1 MSVMPFSMIDTTSK
15 KGAVVSSPPGLV
27 VPSIAMEQGAKPIIN
42 TTNAQTTPA
51 LLLELVTIVTQI
63 AQLDAM
69 FEKVRASAPVTGSE
83 ADKWHQVS
91 VQALETSRKYMV
103 EQQTSILQR
112 LANATGTQAPA
123 TSEIN
128 STCTLAPATSKTK
141 NCKKEEA
148 VAEPPSGPTCTA
160 QDEAAAPTNL
170 MHTLMQGE
178 GNSLRND
185 LEKIKLHNSG
195 CALLMR
201 KIKPLGFESPE
212 YLRSHCEKFG
222 QVLEVLVSHCVTK
235 PSAKRAKGRIRPAA
249 LGFVVMA
256 SPEEAEKVFAEGEQQ
271 IINFHGVDVAVEVQ
285 RFRDVEEGSLLTLA

>member
-1 MSVMPFSMIDTTSK
+1 MMSVMPFSMIDTTSK
-15 KGAVVSSPPGLV
+15 KGAVVSSPPGLA
-27 VPSIAMEQGAKPIIN
+27 VPSIAMEQGAKPVIN
-42 TTNAQTTPA
+42 ATNAQTTPA

-91 VQALETSRKYMV
+91 VQALDTSRKYMV

-123 TSEIN
+123 TAEI
-128 STCTLAPATSKTK
+128 K
-141 NCKKEEA
+141 NLKKEEA

-160 QDEAAAPTNL
+160 QDEAAAPANL
-170 MHTLMQGE
+170 MQTLIQGE

-185 LEKIKLHNSG
+185 LEKIKLHNFG
-195 CALLMR
+195 CALLIR

-212 YLRSHCEKFG
+212 HLRSHCEKFG

-285 RFRDVEEGSLLTLA
+285 RFRDITEESLV

>member
-1 MSVMPFSMIDTTSK
+1 MMSVMPFSMIDTTSK

-42 TTNAQTTPA
+42 ATNAQTTPA

-69 FEKVRASAPVTGSE
+69 FGKVRAGAPVAGSE

-91 VQALETSRKYMV
+91 VQALDTSRKYMV

-123 TSEIN
+123 TAEI
-128 STCTLAPATSKTK
+128 K
-141 NCKKEEA
+141 NLKKEEA

-160 QDEAAAPTNL
+160 QDEAAAPANL
-170 MHTLMQGE
+170 MQTLIQGE

-195 CALLMR
+195 CALLIR

>member
-1 MSVMPFSMIDTTSK
+1 MSVMPFSMIDTASK

-27 VPSIAMEQGAKPIIN
+27 VPSIAMEKGAKPIIN

-69 FEKVRASAPVTGSE
+69 CEKVRASAPVTGSE

-91 VQALETSRKYMV
+91 VQALDTSRKYMV

-123 TSEIN
+123 TAEI
-128 STCTLAPATSKTK
+128 K
-141 NCKKEEA
+141 NLKKEEA
-148 VAEPPSGPTCTA
+148 VAEPPSGPTFTA
-160 QDEAAAPTNL
+160 QDEAAAPANL
-170 MHTLMQGE
+170 MHTLMQGD

-195 CALLMR
+195 CALLIR

-212 YLRSHCEKFG
+212 YLRSHCEKSG

>member
-42 TTNAQTTPA
+42 ATNAQTTPA

-69 FEKVRASAPVTGSE
+69 FGKVRAGAPVAGSE

-91 VQALETSRKYMV
+91 VQALDTSRKYMV

-123 TSEIN
+123 TAEI
-128 STCTLAPATSKTK
+128 K
-141 NCKKEEA
+141 NLKKEEA

-160 QDEAAAPTNL
+160 QDEAAAPANL
-170 MHTLMQGE
+170 MQTLIQGE

-195 CALLMR
+195 CALLIR